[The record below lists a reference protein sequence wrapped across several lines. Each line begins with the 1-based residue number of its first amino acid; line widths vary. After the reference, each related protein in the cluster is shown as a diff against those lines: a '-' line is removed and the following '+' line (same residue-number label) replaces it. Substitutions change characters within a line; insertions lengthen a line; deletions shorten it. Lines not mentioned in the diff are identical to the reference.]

1 MLQHSLLAGCSRI
14 PSESQSWLHHGR
26 ARRSLGLPVEQV
38 VGPLQGSSTGAI
50 VQRLKIVASGFRGCG
65 SDDYVVRHVVDR
77 LKVAPHLRRAAL
89 LKKAP
94 NFVAARLGAT
104 ADSIGLLGMSFCKM

>member
-1 MLQHSLLAGCSRI
+1 M
-14 PSESQSWLHHGR
+14 
-26 ARRSLGLPVEQV
+26 
-38 VGPLQGSSTGAI
+38 GPPFQGSSTGAI

-77 LKVAPHLRRAAL
+77 LKAAPHLKRAAV
-89 LKKAP
+89 LKKPP

-104 ADSIGLLGMSFCKM
+104 VAESIGLLGMSFLQDVELAQQKPRVIKDFGSGGECCNEEV